1 MSRQRRIPSSN
12 AMVDRIRG
20 LDDQALSSLVTDLRF
35 NTRLEQ
41 SVLAK
46 ALAEQRRRR
55 RKAKSE
61 ATAS

>member
-12 AMVDRIRG
+12 ALVERVRA
-20 LDDQALSSLVTDLRF
+20 LDDAGLAKLVNQLRA

-61 ATAS
+61 TTAS

>member
-1 MSRQRRIPSSN
+1 MTRQRRIPSTN
-12 AMVDRIRG
+12 AIVDRIRG

-61 ATAS
+61 AATN